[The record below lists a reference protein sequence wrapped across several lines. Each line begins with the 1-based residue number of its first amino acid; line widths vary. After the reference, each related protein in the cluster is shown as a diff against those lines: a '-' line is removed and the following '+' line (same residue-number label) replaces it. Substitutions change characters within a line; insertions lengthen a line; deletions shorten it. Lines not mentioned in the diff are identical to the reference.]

1 MGFFGIGTWEILLI
15 LVIAL
20 IIWGPNKLPEIARKL
35 GQIART
41 VRKAG
46 NEFTAAVS
54 REIES
59 QESKKP
65 PPTPPN
71 PPADTRETPSPPAG
85 TPPESPDVQPDKP
98 ERPPQDE

>member
-35 GQIART
+35 GQISRT
-41 VRKAG
+41 VRKASH
-46 NEFTAAVS
+46 EFTAAVS

-59 QESKKP
+59 QESEKP
-65 PPTPPN
+65 APTRDN
-71 PPADTRETPSPPAG
+71 PAENTRKTPVKPAS
-85 TPPESPDVQPDKP
+85 TPPESPDHQPEKP
-98 ERPPQDE
+98 ERSTPDV

>member
-41 VRKAG
+41 VRKAS

-59 QESKKP
+59 QESKP
-65 PPTPPN
+65 PAKTKTTSGSSTTETPPQKASTN
-71 PPADTRETPSPPAG
+71 SQPADN
-85 TPPESPDVQPDKP
+85 QPDKP